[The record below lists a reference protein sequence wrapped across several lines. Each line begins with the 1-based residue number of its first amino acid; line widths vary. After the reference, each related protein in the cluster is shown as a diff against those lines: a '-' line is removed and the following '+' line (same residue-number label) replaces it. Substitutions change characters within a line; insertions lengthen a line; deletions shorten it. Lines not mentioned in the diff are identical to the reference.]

1 MKRLARFRFAWLALA
16 LALPLLSS
24 CKDDGIHG
32 NYTATTFTYASA
44 GSAPKDVLA
53 AGGSITLTIARDLST
68 SGSIQIPASVTGGNA
83 FSASLLGTAAQNG
96 DVVALNLVADSFLRD
111 LPLTFD
117 GSSLSG
123 TSTVSGT
130 TIIVKLSK

>member
-1 MKRLARFRFAWLALA
+1 MKQFARIRFAWLALA
-16 LALPLLSS
+16 LAMPLLTS
-24 CKDDGIHG
+24 CKDDGIVG
-32 NYTATTFTYASA
+32 TYSATTFTYAPA

-53 AGGSITLTIARDLST
+53 AGGSISLIIARNLST
-68 SGSIQIPASVTGGNA
+68 SGSIQIPASVTGSSA

-96 DVVALNLVADSFLRD
+96 NTVTLNLVADTFMRD

-123 TSTVSGT
+123 TSTISGT
-130 TIIVKLSK
+130 TIVVTLSK